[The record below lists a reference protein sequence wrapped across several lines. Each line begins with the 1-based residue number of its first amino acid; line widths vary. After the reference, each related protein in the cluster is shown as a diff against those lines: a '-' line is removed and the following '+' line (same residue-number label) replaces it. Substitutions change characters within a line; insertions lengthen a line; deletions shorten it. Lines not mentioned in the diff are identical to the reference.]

1 MILVEHHTLHVSLT
15 HNRAAANRNPSH
27 QQQHDE
33 GQVGN
38 PGTTSKTRI
47 REKNRQAQRRFR
59 ERQRTLVNELRV
71 QVDLLCRA
79 VNDGRSAISHLE
91 RENRIMKALLM
102 QNNAV
107 NPGPEDGADAADAN
121 EAVAVIDSIPSPAT

>member
-1 MILVEHHTLHVSLT
+1 MTVYQPY
-15 HNRAAANRNPSH
+15 NRAPDRGARAAAA
-27 QQQHDE
+27 QQDQGGD
-33 GQVGN
+33 

-79 VNDGRSAISHLE
+79 VNEGRSAIVQLE

-102 QNNAV
+102 QHNV
-107 NPGPEDGADAADAN
+107 DQGAAAAPAAAA
-121 EAVAVIDSIPSPAT
+121 EEGKGAVALQAASADVDQSAAPSTAAS